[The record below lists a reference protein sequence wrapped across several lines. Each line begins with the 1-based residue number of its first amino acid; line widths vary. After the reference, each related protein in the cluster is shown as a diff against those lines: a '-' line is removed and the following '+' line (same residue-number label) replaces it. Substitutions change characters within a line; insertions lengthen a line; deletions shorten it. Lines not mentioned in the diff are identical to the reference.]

1 MIFCLCHGIYH
12 IRRLFIFTGEI
23 SGSIGTVFDSNSL
36 FQPSAG
42 TDEKLTAP
50 SIFILLIVNDA
61 PLETVNE
68 LYESDNIQSLKKK
81 KIYHISNVSVT
92 LFAYQTLILKD
103 EVAAQKT
110 QKIHTSFE
118 GKTIYPFLYQMETQ
132 DMEYVLKKSRNEE
145 KEE

>member
-1 MIFCLCHGIYH
+1 M
-12 IRRLFIFTGEI
+12 
-23 SGSIGTVFDSNSL
+23 
-36 FQPSAG
+36 
-42 TDEKLTAP
+42 
-50 SIFILLIVNDA
+50 
-61 PLETVNE
+61 NE

-92 LFAYQTLILKD
+92 LFAYQTLILRD